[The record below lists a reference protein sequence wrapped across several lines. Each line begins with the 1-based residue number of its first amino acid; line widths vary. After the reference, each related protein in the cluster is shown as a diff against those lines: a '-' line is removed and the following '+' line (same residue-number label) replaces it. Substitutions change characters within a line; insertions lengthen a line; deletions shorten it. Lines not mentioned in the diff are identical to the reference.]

1 MVPLP
6 PLCFFPVQNTDRGMP
21 SALRMNLS
29 VLSRNFPGDTQ
40 YLEMCLLG
48 DCKSSQVNNTIHCYS
63 LKLFSAAFLPGSPF
77 LKISQIKSGSPAPL
91 PVSHSLLCLSPTS
104 LLNQLGPSL
113 SSLSGWTDGLRDGS
127 SLASSDSILVSI
139 TPHTSIFFNP
149 SGILEMFLLLL
160 LKWWDSECFFLD
172 PPLFFSH
179 LAFSPRKHLLF
190 SWFHLNIM
198 LAASESFH
206 LPSPGRLQGG
216 HIHHVFSY
224 LNNPVFVVPTHV
236 SFKDLPYQ

>member
-1 MVPLP
+1 MRGWSHCIYRERWMLMVPLP

-172 PPLFFSH
+172 PPLFF
-179 LAFSPRKHLLF
+179 FSPCILSQETPPIL
-190 SWFHLNIM
+190 M
-198 LAASESFH
+198 V
-206 LPSPGRLQGG
+206 PS
-216 HIHHVFSY
+216 
-224 LNNPVFVVPTHV
+224 
-236 SFKDLPYQ
+236 